1 MILKICAM
9 RLISDCPKP
18 CSSPE
23 PPVKTRERTS
33 DMKYGRIPSRSI
45 MFIAP
50 FTNLGI
56 TLRTIRRVRIQQ
68 TQNVMLVFQE
78 RQEKKLYCLCCAI
91 ISRIGYCM
99 HETMLRLTATSAEL
113 PQI

>member
-56 TLRTIRRVRIQQ
+56 TLMTMRRVR
-68 TQNVMLVFQE
+68 TQNMMLFF
-78 RQEKKLYCLCCAI
+78 KKSPKLIVLQY
-91 ISRIGYCM
+91 
-99 HETMLRLTATSAEL
+99 
-113 PQI
+113 

>member
-56 TLRTIRRVRIQQ
+56 TLRTIRIVL
-68 TQNVMLVFQE
+68 TQNMMLVFQE
-78 RQEKKLYCLCCAI
+78 R
-91 ISRIGYCM
+91 
-99 HETMLRLTATSAEL
+99 AE
-113 PQI
+113 QNFMS